1 MPERPH
7 VGIRPDRSVTA
18 DTRGEAVL
26 HWTTY
31 APAEVLDGVT
41 SPVRTVLDCSRDLPF
56 PEALAVADSALR
68 HDDVTRDAL
77 LHGAQV
83 LRGPGAARARRV
95 ASYADGRAANPFES
109 VLRGIVTEEGLD
121 VVPQHAVEIAGQV
134 IHPDLAEPLRGIA
147 IEADSWGSHA
157 GRRQHDRDRAR
168 YNALV
173 VSGWLVLR
181 FTWEQVMLSPSYVR
195 WVVRQLSGPDGPLGP
210 EHRADTP
217 RAAA

>member
-109 VLRGIVTEEGLD
+109 VLRGIVTEEASTWCRSTPWRSPARSSIPN
-121 VVPQHAVEIAGQV
+121 V
-134 IHPDLAEPLRGIA
+134 AEPLRGIA
-147 IEADSWGSHA
+147 IEVDSWGSHA
-157 GRRQHDRDRAR
+157 GRRQHDRDCAR

-181 FTWEQVMLSPSYVR
+181 FTWEEVMLSPSYVR
-195 WVVRQLSGPDGPLGP
+195 WVVRQLSGPDVPLGP